1 MKRSARHVAP
11 LWRRVVLLSLF
22 VTAALGMVARAG
34 YLQVV
39 HKDTLKREGAARYLR
54 IETIPAHRGE
64 LLDRNGEPL
73 AISTPVDSVWAEPAV
88 LMKQQARLPELAA
101 ALRLEPAALEQRIRG
116 REASRFAY
124 LRRQL
129 RPEEAT
135 AVSALGV
142 EGVHLQREYARYYPA
157 AEVTSQLLGY
167 TDIDDVGQE
176 GLELAF
182 DQWLKARPGS
192 KRVLRD
198 RFGNTIKDVA
208 SISVP
213 VPGRDLWLSIDSRIQ
228 YLAYRAVKAA
238 VLRNRARGG
247 TAVVL
252 DVATGEILAMVN
264 QPAGNPNN
272 RAARKARLQRNRAM
286 TDLFEP
292 GSTLKPFTVAAAL
305 ETGKVSASSVVDTGP
320 GWMRVGRSTVRD
332 VRDFGTLTVAGVLRK
347 SSNVGI
353 SKLALALPEGDLWS
367 LYSKLGFGV
376 SSEIGFPGEGAGYL
390 DHYDNWSRFETATHA
405 FGYGLSVTAL
415 QLARAY
421 TAIAA
426 DGLLKTPTL
435 IKNGPA
441 DAGQRVLDADTARA
455 VRRMMEAV
463 VADDGTAPKARVPGY
478 RVAGKTG
485 TVKKNAASGGYED
498 DHYLA
503 LFTGMAPASAPR
515 LVMVVVIDDPRG
527 EEYYGGQVA
536 APVFSRVMSGALRLL
551 NVPPDDLGDRDAQ
564 VAQTGDRA

>member
-1 MKRSARHVAP
+1 M
-11 LWRRVVLLSLF
+11 WRRTLLLSVF
-22 VTAALGMVARAG
+22 AMAALGVVARAG

-39 HKDTLKREGAARYLR
+39 HKDVLQREGAARYLR
-54 IETIPAHRGE
+54 TEQIPAHRGE

-88 LMKQQARLPELAA
+88 LIKESGRLAELAGVLRIEPATLKARL
-101 ALRLEPAALEQRIRG
+101 
-116 REASRFAY
+116 REREDRSFVY

-129 RPEEAT
+129 RPVKAA
-135 AVSALGV
+135 AVTALGV

-176 GLELAF
+176 GLELAY
-182 DQWLKARPGS
+182 DQWLRARPGS

-198 RFGNTIKDVA
+198 RYGNNIKDVA
-208 SISVP
+208 SVRVP
-213 VPGRDLWLSIDSRIQ
+213 VPGKDIWLSIDSRIQ

-238 VLRNRARGG
+238 VLKNRARGG

-252 DVATGEILAMVN
+252 DAHSGEVLAMVN

-272 RAARKARLQRNRAM
+272 RAARKARLQRNRAV

-292 GSTLKPFTVAAAL
+292 GSTVKPFTVAAAL
-305 ETGKVSASSVVDTGP
+305 ETGAVTAQSEIDTSP
-320 GWMRVGRSTVRD
+320 GRLRVGRSTVRD
-332 VRDFGTLTVAGVLRK
+332 VRDFGTLTVAGIIRK

-353 SKLALALPEGDLWS
+353 SKMALSLPDGALWS
-367 LYSKLGFGV
+367 LYARLGFGQPAAT
-376 SSEIGFPGEGAGYL
+376 GFPGERNGYL
-390 DHYDNWSRFETATHA
+390 DHFSNWSRFETATHA
-405 FGYGLSVTAL
+405 FGYGLSVSAL

-421 TAIAA
+421 TVIAS
-426 DGLLKTPTL
+426 DGVLKTPTL
-435 IKNGPA
+435 LKA
-441 DAGQRVLDADTARA
+441 ESEDAGERVITAATARA

-463 VADDGTAPKARVPGY
+463 VADDGTAPRARISGY

-485 TVKKNAASGGYED
+485 TVKKSAASGGYQED
-498 DHYLA
+498 SYLA
-503 LFTGMAPASAPR
+503 LFAGMAPASAPR
-515 LVMVVVIDDPRG
+515 LIMVVVIDDPRG

-536 APVFSRVMSGALRLL
+536 APVFARVMSGALRLL
-551 NVPPDDLGDRDAQ
+551 NVAPDDLGDDNNRM
-564 VAQTGDRA
+564 VRVGGST